1 MTAIKVYLLRLVLCG
16 LLVSLA
22 NALLRGRKG
31 GRALALC
38 GGCLLILT
46 ALQPLLRVDLTRLP
60 DLVTGL
66 TRTERQAA
74 AREKNRELLRGLV
87 EAQTAEWIETRARS
101 LGMELEARVEAEEAE
116 AESFVP
122 WSAVLTGTW
131 TEAQREALSAILAA
145 ELEIPSERQRWVG
158 G

>member
-1 MTAIKVYLLRLVLCG
+1 M
-16 LLVSLA
+16 
-22 NALLRGRKG
+22 
-31 GRALALC
+31 
-38 GGCLLILT
+38 
-46 ALQPLLRVDLTRLP
+46 
-60 DLVTGL
+60 
-66 TRTERQAA
+66 
-74 AREKNRELLRGLV
+74 